1 MNNNIIKYGLAIAAS
16 AVALASC
23 TKDFERFNT
32 NPDAVQTV
40 DVKSYITTMELD
52 AVIPCSDEG
61 ANQFQRACNLMG
73 DAFSGYLSPTQA
85 STEVHTLVLTTSTVL
100 TTTMYRSA

>member
-85 STEVHTLVLTTSTVL
+85 FNGGSYTCT
-100 TTTMYRSA
+100 